1 MVEILRIPPDKARE
15 KVTSGSALL
24 VCAYADDEKFKKNHL
39 EGGISLNDFKS
50 KLPSLTKEQEIIF
63 YCA

>member
-50 KLPSLTKEQEIIF
+50 KLPSLTKEQEILF

>member
-1 MVEILRIPPDKARE
+1 MAEILRIPPDEARE
-15 KVTSGSALL
+15 KVTSGSALF

-39 EGGISLNDFKS
+39 EGGMSLNDFKS
-50 KLPSLTKEQEIIF
+50 KLPSLSKEQEIIL